1 MNSLINLEYLES
13 LCVEYQ
19 SMKVNDQ
26 FLLVSG

>member
-13 LCVEYQ
+13 LRVEYQ

>member
-13 LCVEYQ
+13 LHVEYH